1 MPDEERTVVKTTVPA
16 YQKDIWVKH
25 ADELGMTQAEFVRTM
40 VQAGRRGFELDPP
53 ETQSPAATPGVDG
66 LEDHVLD
73 ILSSNGAVSFDKIVN
88 PLVDDLEI
96 HVDDVLQS
104 LMDENRVRYSR
115 REGYKLN
122 GEYNGDD

>member
-1 MPDEERTVVKTTVPA
+1 MPDEERAVVKTTVPQ
-16 YQKDIWVKH
+16 YQKDIWKEH
-25 ADELGMTQAEFVRTM
+25 AEELGMSQSEFVRTM

-53 ETQSPAATPGVDG
+53 ETQPPAATPGVDG
-66 LEDHVLD
+66 LEDHVLG

-96 HVDDVLQS
+96 HVDEVLQS

-122 GEYNGDD
+122 GEYDGDD